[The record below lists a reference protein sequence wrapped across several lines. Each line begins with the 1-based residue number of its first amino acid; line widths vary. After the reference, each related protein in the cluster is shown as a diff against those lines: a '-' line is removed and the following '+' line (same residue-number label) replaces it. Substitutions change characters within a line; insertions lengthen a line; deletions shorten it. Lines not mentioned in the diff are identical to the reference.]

1 MVDFFDKIVNFFTK
15 LDNYTILRREK
26 EHLIVSVPITIEIHN
41 NKTENIFIAKSPM
54 VAIQD
59 KTFNVHFLIT
69 IAKRAT
75 ELDKLFLKH
84 KLPLLSLNNKKG
96 TGSLK
101 EFKMLLDDFVEN
113 NFYNK
118 Y

>member
-1 MVDFFDKIVNFFTK
+1 MVDFFDKIVKFFTK
-15 LDNYTILRREK
+15 LDNYAILSREK
-26 EHLIVSVPITIEIHN
+26 EHLIVSVPITITVYDDETAN
-41 NKTENIFIAKSPM
+41 PFIAKSLDTSLK
-54 VAIQD
+54 Q

-69 IAKRAT
+69 IAERAT

-96 TGSLK
+96 TNSLK
-101 EFKMLLDDFVEN
+101 EFKVLLDNFVEN

-118 Y
+118 N